1 MPIALF
7 ALAIGAFGIG
17 LTEFVIAGILPQI
30 AAEFNVSIPSAG
42 SMATSYALGVFI
54 GAPLMTVLGSRIPRK
69 AMLIALAV
77 IFTVGNV
84 LTALAPNL
92 AVAVTGR
99 IITSFNHGA
108 FFGIGSI
115 IAASL
120 VAPGRQASAIAFMF
134 SGLTLANL
142 VGVPVGTWLA
152 QAFSWRIVFWGIAGI
167 GLATIASVALLVP
180 HIEKGNAIALR
191 TELRAFVDPQVLLVM
206 GITVFGPAAFFTSI
220 TYIAPM
226 MIEVSGFSASGVA
239 WLMVLFGLGLAVG
252 NWMGGRFAD
261 RSLFGTLF
269 VTLAAQA
276 VVLLVFW
283 LGVDNQ
289 LVAVACVFLMAAFGF
304 ATVSPI
310 QKLVMDRASH
320 AGAPTMAASVNI
332 GMFNLGNA
340 LGAWA
345 GGATIAAGFGLASPN
360 WAGALLSLIALGLAV
375 LAWQSAR
382 REDTGADASG
392 RDRCVAAARE

>member
-1 MPIALF
+1 MPVALF

-30 AAEFNVSIPSAG
+30 AAEFAVSIPAAG
-42 SMATSYALGVFI
+42 QMATSYALGVFI
-54 GAPLMTVLGSRIPRK
+54 GAPLLTIVGSRVPRK
-69 AMLIALAV
+69 TMLMGLAL
-77 IFTVGNV
+77 IFTLGNII
-84 LTALAPNL
+84 TALAPTL
-92 AVAVTGR
+92 SLAVTGR

-152 QAFSWRIVFWGIAGI
+152 QTFSWRLVFWVIAGI
-167 GLATIASVALLVP
+167 GLVTIASIALLVP
-180 HIEKGNAIALR
+180 RIEKGKPIALK

-226 MIEVSGFSASGVA
+226 MVEEAGFSAGGVA

-252 NWMGGRFAD
+252 NWIGGRFAD

-269 VTLAAQA
+269 VTLAAQGI
-276 VVLLVFW
+276 VLMVFW
-283 LGVDNQ
+283 AGVDNPI
-289 LVAVACVFLMAAFGF
+289 VAAGSVFLMAAFGF

-345 GGATIAAGFGLASPN
+345 GGAAIAAGFGLASPN
-360 WAGALLSLIALGLAV
+360 WAGAILSVIALGLA
-375 LAWQSAR
+375 LIAWQSAR
-382 REDTGADASG
+382 KEYALQ
-392 RDRCVAAARE
+392 VE

>member
-1 MPIALF
+1 MPVALF
-7 ALAIGAFGIG
+7 ALAVGAFGIG

-30 AAEFNVSIPSAG
+30 AEEFGVSIPKAG
-42 SMATSYALGVFI
+42 MMATSYALGVFI
-54 GAPLMTVLGSRIPRK
+54 GAPLLTILGARVPRK
-69 AMLIALAV
+69 AMLIALAG
-77 IFTVGNV
+77 IFTVGNII
-84 LTALAPNL
+84 TAMAPTMNI
-92 AVAVTGR
+92 AIAGR
-99 IITSFNHGA
+99 ILTSFNHGA

-142 VGVPVGTWLA
+142 VGVPAGAGLA
-152 QAFSWRIVFWGIAGI
+152 QTFSWRLVFWTIAGI
-167 GLATIASVALLVP
+167 GLLTIVSVAWLVP
-180 HIEKGNAIALR
+180 HIEKGKAIALR
-191 TELRAFVDPQVLLVM
+191 NELRAFVDPQVLLVM

-226 MIEVSGFSASGVA
+226 MVQEAGFSAGGVA
-239 WLMVLFGLGLAVG
+239 GLMVLFGLGLAVG
-252 NWMGGRFAD
+252 NWIGGRFAD

-269 VTLAAQA
+269 ITLAAQGG
-276 VVLLVFW
+276 VLLVFW
-283 LGVDNQ
+283 AGAESQ
-289 LVAVACVFLMAAFGF
+289 WVAGISVFLMAAFGF

-345 GGATIAAGFGLASPN
+345 GGVTIAAGFGLASPN
-360 WAGALLSLIALGLAV
+360 WAGAILSFIALGLAI
-375 LAWQSAR
+375 LAWQSSR
-382 REDTGADASG
+382 KGDTLP
-392 RDRCVAAARE
+392 VPE

>member
-1 MPIALF
+1 MPIALL
-7 ALAIGAFGIG
+7 ALAVGAFGIG

-30 AAEFNVSIPSAG
+30 AAEFSVSIPQAG
-42 SMATSYALGVFI
+42 MMATSYALGVFV
-54 GAPLMTVLGSRIPRK
+54 GAPLLTVLGSRVPRK
-69 AMLIALAV
+69 AMLIVLAV
-77 IFTVGNV
+77 IFTIGNII
-84 LTALAPNL
+84 TATAPTMQIGI
-92 AVAVTGR
+92 AGR
-99 IITSFNHGA
+99 IVTSFNHGG

-152 QAFSWRIVFWGIAGI
+152 QTFSWRLVFWVIAGI
-167 GLATIASVALLVP
+167 GLLTIASIALLIP
-180 HIEKGNAIALR
+180 PIEKGKAIALR
-191 TELRAFVDPQVLLVM
+191 NELRAFVDPQVLLVM

-226 MIEVSGFSASGVA
+226 MVHEAGFPAGGVA
-239 WLMVLFGLGLAVG
+239 WLMVLFGLGLALG
-252 NWMGGRFAD
+252 NWVGGRFAD

-269 VTLAAQA
+269 VTLGAQG

-283 LGVDNQ
+283 AGVENQ
-289 LVAVACVFLMAAFGF
+289 WVAGASVFLMAAFGF

-310 QKLVMDRASH
+310 QKLVMERASD

-340 LGAWA
+340 LGVGI
-345 GGATIAAGFGLASPN
+345 GGVVISSGLGLASPN
-360 WAGALLSLIALGLAV
+360 WAGAILSFIALGLTLLVWQNARKGYV
-375 LAWQSAR
+375 LPVH
-382 REDTGADASG
+382 E
-392 RDRCVAAARE
+392 

>member
-1 MPIALF
+1 MPVALF
-7 ALAIGAFGIG
+7 ALAVGAFGIG

-30 AAEFNVSIPSAG
+30 AEEFGVSIPKAG
-42 SMATSYALGVFI
+42 MMATSYALGVFI
-54 GAPLMTVLGSRIPRK
+54 GAPLLTVLGARVPRK
-69 AMLIALAV
+69 AMLIALAG
-77 IFTVGNV
+77 IFTVGNII
-84 LTALAPNL
+84 T
-92 AVAVTGR
+92 AVAPTMNIAIAGR
-99 IITSFNHGA
+99 ILTSFNHGA

-142 VGVPVGTWLA
+142 VGVPAGTWLA
-152 QAFSWRIVFWGIAGI
+152 QTFSWRLVFWTIAGI
-167 GLATIASVALLVP
+167 GLLTIASVAWLVP
-180 HIEKGNAIALR
+180 HIEKGKAIALR
-191 TELRAFVDPQVLLVM
+191 NELRAFVDPQVLLVM

-226 MIEVSGFSASGVA
+226 MVQEAGFSAGGVA
-239 WLMVLFGLGLAVG
+239 GLMVLFGLGLAVG
-252 NWMGGRFAD
+252 NWTGGRFAD

-269 VTLAAQA
+269 ITLAAQGG
-276 VVLLVFW
+276 VLLVFW
-283 LGVDNQ
+283 AGAESQ
-289 LVAVACVFLMAAFGF
+289 WIAGISVFLMAAFGF

-345 GGATIAAGFGLASPN
+345 GGVTIAAGFGLASPN
-360 WAGALLSLIALGLAV
+360 WAGAILSFIALGLAI
-375 LAWQSAR
+375 LAWQSSR
-382 REDTGADASG
+382 KGDTLP
-392 RDRCVAAARE
+392 VPE

>member
-30 AAEFNVSIPSAG
+30 ATEFDISIPSAG
-42 SMATSYALGVFI
+42 LMATSYALGVFI
-54 GAPLMTVLGSRIPRK
+54 GAPLMTVLGSRMPRK
-69 AMLIALAV
+69 AMLITLAI
-77 IFTVGNV
+77 IFTLGNV
-84 LTALAPNL
+84 VTAVAPTL

-99 IITSFNHGA
+99 VITSFNHGA

-152 QAFSWRIVFWGIAGI
+152 QTFSWRVVFWGIAGI
-167 GLATIASVALLVP
+167 GLITITSIALLVP
-180 HIEKGNAIALR
+180 HLAKGKVIALR
-191 TELRAFVDPQVLLVM
+191 TELRAFFDPQVVLVM

-226 MIEVSGFSASGVA
+226 MIEEAGFSASGVA

-252 NWMGGRFAD
+252 NWVGGRFAD

-269 VTLAAQA
+269 VTLAAQGI
-276 VVLLVFW
+276 VLLIFW
-283 LGVDNQ
+283 AGIENPVI
-289 LVAVACVFLMAAFGF
+289 AGASVFLMAAFGF

-310 QKLVMDRASH
+310 QKLVMDRASN

-345 GGATIAAGFGLASPN
+345 GGATIAAGFGLVSPN
-360 WAGALLSLIALGLAV
+360 WAGAILSFIALGLAFI
-375 LAWQSAR
+375 AWQLSQKVYSAN
-382 REDTGADASG
+382 ADS
-392 RDRCVAAARE
+392 C

>member
-1 MPIALF
+1 MPAALF

-17 LTEFVIAGILPQI
+17 LTEFVVAGILPQI
-30 AAEFNVSIPSAG
+30 ARDFGVDIPTAG
-42 SMATSYALGVFI
+42 LMATTYALGVFV
-54 GAPLMTVLGSRIPRK
+54 GAPILTVLGAKVPRK
-69 AMLIALAV
+69 TMLIGLAL
-77 IFTVGNV
+77 IFTLGNV
-84 LTALAPNL
+84 LTALAPTFPIAL
-92 AVAVTGR
+92 AGR
-99 IITSFNHGA
+99 ILTAFNHGT

-120 VAPGRQASAIAFMF
+120 VAKDRQASAIAFMF

-142 VGVPVGTWLA
+142 LGVPAGTWLA
-152 QAFSWRIVFWGIAGI
+152 QVYDWRLVFWLIAGI
-167 GLATIASVALLVP
+167 GLVTVLSITLLVP
-180 HIEKGNAIALR
+180 RIEAGKAVALKA
-191 TELRAFVDPQVLLVM
+191 ELRAFVDPQVLLAM
-206 GITVFGPAAFFTSI
+206 GITIFGPAAFFTSV

-226 MIEVSGFSASGVA
+226 MVEEAGFSDAGVA

-252 NWMGGRFAD
+252 NWIGGRFAD

-276 VVLLVFW
+276 AVLLVFW
-283 LGVDNQ
+283 LGVGSG
-289 LVAVACVFLMAAFGF
+289 AVASVCVFLMAAFGF

-310 QKLVMDRASH
+310 QKLVMDRAGR

-340 LGAWA
+340 IGAWV

-360 WAGALLSLIALGLAV
+360 WAGAIISLVALGLALV
-375 LAWQSAR
+375 AWASAGQR
-382 REDTGADASG
+382 YSAVPAE
-392 RDRCVAAARE
+392 

>member
-1 MPIALF
+1 MPVALF

-30 AAEFNVSIPSAG
+30 ARDFGVEIPTAG
-42 SMATSYALGVFI
+42 LMATTYALGVFV
-54 GAPLMTVLGSRIPRK
+54 GAPILTVLGAKVPRK
-69 AMLIALAV
+69 TMLVALAL
-77 IFTVGNV
+77 IFTLGNV
-84 LTALAPNL
+84 ITALAPNL
-92 AVAVTGR
+92 PIAIAGR
-99 IITSFNHGA
+99 ILTAFNHGT

-120 VAPGRQASAIAFMF
+120 VTRDRQASAIAFMF
-134 SGLTLANL
+134 SGLTMANL
-142 VGVPVGTWLA
+142 FGVPVGTWLA
-152 QAFSWRIVFWGIAGI
+152 QIYDWRLVFWLISGI
-167 GLATIASVALLVP
+167 GLVTVLSIALLVP
-180 HIEKGNAIALR
+180 RIEAGKAIALKA
-191 TELRAFVDPQVLLVM
+191 ELRAFVDPQVLLAM

-226 MIEVSGFSASGVA
+226 LVGEAGFSDAGIA
-239 WLMVLFGLGLAVG
+239 RLMMLFGFGLVVG
-252 NWMGGRFAD
+252 NWVGGRFAD

-276 VVLLVFW
+276 LVLGVFW
-283 LGVDNQ
+283 FGVSNGV
-289 LVAVACVFLMAAFGF
+289 VAAASVFFMAAFGF

-340 LGAWA
+340 IGAWV

-360 WAGALLSLIALGLAV
+360 WAGAILSLIALGLAMI
-375 LAWQSAR
+375 AWASTGRECSA
-382 REDTGADASG
+382 
-392 RDRCVAAARE
+392 VPAR

>member
-1 MPIALF
+1 MPIALL
-7 ALAIGAFGIG
+7 ALAVGAFGIG

-30 AAEFNVSIPSAG
+30 AADFGVSIPSAG
-42 SMATSYALGVFI
+42 TMATSYALGVFV
-54 GAPLMTVLGSRIPRK
+54 GAPLMTVLGARIPRK

-77 IFTVGNV
+77 IFTLGNV
-84 LTALAPNL
+84 ITALAPTL
-92 AVAVTGR
+92 PMAIMGR
-99 IITSFNHGA
+99 VITSFNHGA

-134 SGLTLANL
+134 SGLTVANL
-142 VGVPVGTWLA
+142 VGVPLGTWLA
-152 QAFSWRIVFWGIAGI
+152 QAFDWRLVFWVIAGI
-167 GLATIASVALLVP
+167 GLLTVSALATLVP
-180 HIEKGNAIALR
+180 HIEKGKPIALR
-191 TELRAFVDPQVLLVM
+191 SELRAFVDPQVLLVM

-226 MIEVSGFSASGVA
+226 MTEVAGFSASGVA

-252 NWMGGRFAD
+252 NWVGGRFAD

-269 VTLAAQA
+269 VTLAAQGI
-276 VVLLVFW
+276 VLLIFW
-283 LGVDNQ
+283 SGVENQ
-289 LVAVACVFLMAAFGF
+289 FVASASVFLMAAFGF

-345 GGATIAAGFGLASPN
+345 GGATIAAGFGLVSPN
-360 WAGALLSLIALGLAV
+360 WAGAILSFIALGLAF
-375 LAWQSAR
+375 LAWLSAR
-382 REDTGADASG
+382 RGI
-392 RDRCVAAARE
+392 VLRESSC

>member
-1 MPIALF
+1 MPVALF
-7 ALAIGAFGIG
+7 ALAVGAFGIG

-30 AAEFNVSIPSAG
+30 AADFGVNIPAAG
-42 SMATSYALGVFI
+42 LMATSYALGVFI
-54 GAPLMTVLGSRIPRK
+54 GAPLLTVLGARVPRK
-69 AMLIALAV
+69 TMLIALAL
-77 IFTVGNV
+77 IFTLGNIITAIAPTLSLAIVGRV
-84 LTALAPNL
+84 
-92 AVAVTGR
+92 
-99 IITSFNHGA
+99 ITSFNHGA

-142 VGVPVGTWLA
+142 VGVPAGTWLA
-152 QAFSWRIVFWGIAGI
+152 QAFGWRLVFWVIAGI
-167 GLATIASVALLVP
+167 GLITIASVALLVP
-180 HIEKGNAIALR
+180 RIEKGKAVALR
-191 TELRAFVDPQVLLVM
+191 AELRAFIDPQVLLVM
-206 GITVFGPAAFFTSI
+206 GITIFGPAAFFTSI

-226 MIEVSGFSASGVA
+226 MIEKAGFSAGGVA

-252 NWMGGRFAD
+252 NGIGGRFAD

-269 VTLAAQA
+269 VTLAAQGL
-276 VVLLVFW
+276 VLLIFW
-283 LGVDNQ
+283 IGVENHII
-289 LVAVACVFLMAAFGF
+289 ASASVFLMAAFGF

-345 GGATIAAGFGLASPN
+345 GGATIAAGFGMASPN
-360 WAGALLSLIALGLAV
+360 WAGAIFSFIALGLAL

-382 REDTGADASG
+382 RDGVLQVCAE
-392 RDRCVAAARE
+392 

>member
-1 MPIALF
+1 MPIALL
-7 ALAIGAFGIG
+7 ALAVGAFGIG

-30 AAEFNVSIPSAG
+30 AAEFSVSIPKAG
-42 SMATSYALGVFI
+42 MMATSYALGVFI
-54 GAPLMTVLGSRIPRK
+54 GAPLLTVLGARVPRK
-69 AMLIALAV
+69 AMLIVLAG
-77 IFTVGNV
+77 IFTVGNII
-84 LTALAPNL
+84 TAIAPTMTIGI
-92 AVAVTGR
+92 VGR
-99 IITSFNHGA
+99 IVTSFNHGA

-142 VGVPVGTWLA
+142 VGVPAGTWLA
-152 QAFSWRIVFWGIAGI
+152 QTFSWRLVFWVIAGI
-167 GLATIASVALLVP
+167 GLLTMASIALLIP
-180 HIEKGNAIALR
+180 PIKKGKAIALR
-191 TELRAFVDPQVLLVM
+191 NELRAFVDPQVLLVM

-226 MIEVSGFSASGVA
+226 VVHEAGFSAGGVA

-252 NWMGGRFAD
+252 NWVGGRFAD

-269 VTLAAQA
+269 VTLAAQG
-276 VVLLVFW
+276 VVLLVLW
-283 LGVDNQ
+283 AGVESQ
-289 LVAVACVFLMAAFGF
+289 WVTSVSVFLMAAFGF

-310 QKLVMDRASH
+310 QTLVMDRASH

-340 LGAWA
+340 LGVWI
-345 GGATIAAGFGLASPN
+345 GGITISAGFGLASPN
-360 WAGALLSLIALGLAV
+360 WAGAILSFIALGLAFLV
-375 LAWQSAR
+375 WQSAR
-382 REDTGADASG
+382 KDYALPIHE
-392 RDRCVAAARE
+392 

>member
-1 MPIALF
+1 MPIALL
-7 ALAIGAFGIG
+7 ALAVGAFGIG
-17 LTEFVIAGILPQI
+17 LTEFVIAGILPQL
-30 AAEFNVSIPSAG
+30 ADDFAVSIPSAG
-42 SMATSYALGVFI
+42 TMATSYALGVFV
-54 GAPLMTVLGSRIPRK
+54 GAPLMTVLGERIPRK
-69 AMLIALAV
+69 TMLITLAI
-77 IFTVGNV
+77 IFTLGN
-84 LTALAPNL
+84 LITATAPSL

-142 VGVPVGTWLA
+142 VGVPAGTWLA
-152 QAFSWRIVFWGIAGI
+152 QAFNWRLVFWVIAGI
-167 GLATIASVALLVP
+167 GLLTIAAIALLVP
-180 HIEKGNAIALR
+180 PIEKGKSIALR

-226 MIEVSGFSASGVA
+226 MTRLAGFSDAGIA

-252 NWMGGRFAD
+252 NWIGGRFAD

-269 VTLAAQA
+269 VTLAAQGI
-276 VVLLVFW
+276 VLLVFW
-283 LGVDNQ
+283 TGVENPFI
-289 LVAVACVFLMAAFGF
+289 AGASVFLMAAFGF

-310 QKLVMDRASH
+310 QKLVMDRASQ

-345 GGATIAAGFGLASPN
+345 GGATIAAGFGLVSPN
-360 WAGALLSLIALGLAV
+360 WAGAILSFIALGLAF
-375 LAWQSAR
+375 LAWLSAR
-382 REDTGADASG
+382 KGFALRASS
-392 RDRCVAAARE
+392 C

>member
-7 ALAIGAFGIG
+7 ALAVGAFGIG

-30 AAEFNVSIPSAG
+30 ARGFDVSIPSAG
-42 SMATSYALGVFI
+42 IMATSYALGVFI
-54 GAPLMTVLGSRIPRK
+54 GAPLMTVVGSRVPRK
-69 AMLIALAV
+69 TMLIALAV
-77 IFTVGNV
+77 IFTLGNII
-84 LTALAPNL
+84 TAMAPTL
-92 AVAVTGR
+92 SVAVVGR
-99 IITSFNHGA
+99 VITSFNHGA

-120 VAPGRQASAIAFMF
+120 VAPGRQASAIALMF

-142 VGVPVGTWLA
+142 LGVPAGTWLA
-152 QAFSWRIVFWGIAGI
+152 QAFSWRMVFWGIAGI
-167 GLATIASVALLVP
+167 GLLTIAS
-180 HIEKGNAIALR
+180 IALFVPDIKKGPGIALKA
-191 TELRAFVDPQVLLVM
+191 ELRAFVDPQVLLVM

-226 MIEVSGFSASGVA
+226 MIEVAGLSPAGVA
-239 WLMVLFGLGLAVG
+239 GLMVLFGLGLAVG
-252 NWMGGRFAD
+252 NWLGGRFAD

-269 VTLAAQA
+269 ITLAAQGG
-276 VVLLVFW
+276 VLLVFW
-283 LGVDNQ
+283 AGVENP
-289 LVAVACVFLMAAFGF
+289 LVAGVCVFLMAAFGF

-345 GGATIAAGFGLASPN
+345 GGATIAAGFGLVSPN
-360 WAGALLSLIALGLAV
+360 WAGAILSFIALGLAL
-375 LAWQSAR
+375 LAWQCAR
-382 REDTGADASG
+382 KPYSLKAES
-392 RDRCVAAARE
+392 C

>member
-1 MPIALF
+1 MPAALF

-30 AAEFNVSIPSAG
+30 ASDFGVDIPTAG
-42 SMATSYALGVFI
+42 LLATTYALGVFV
-54 GAPLMTVLGSRIPRK
+54 GAPILTVLGARVPRNT
-69 AMLIALAV
+69 MLIGLALV
-77 IFTVGNV
+77 FTLGNV
-84 LTALAPNL
+84 LTALAPTFPIAL
-92 AVAVTGR
+92 AGR
-99 IITSFNHGA
+99 ILTSFNHGT

-120 VAPGRQASAIAFMF
+120 VAKDRQASAIAFMF

-142 VGVPVGTWLA
+142 FGVPAGTWLA
-152 QAFSWRIVFWGIAGI
+152 QVYDWRLVFWLIAGI
-167 GLATIASVALLVP
+167 GLVTVFSVALLVP
-180 HIEKGNAIALR
+180 RIEAGKAIALKA
-191 TELRAFVDPQVLLVM
+191 ELRAFVDPQVLLAM
-206 GITVFGPAAFFTSI
+206 GITIFGPAAFFTSI

-226 MIEVSGFSASGVA
+226 MVEEAGFADAAIAG
-239 WLMVLFGLGLAVG
+239 LMVLFGLGLAVG

-276 VVLLVFW
+276 IVLFVFW
-283 LGVDNQ
+283 LGVTSAI
-289 LVAVACVFLMAAFGF
+289 VAYASVFLMAAFGF

-310 QKLVMDRASH
+310 QKLVMDRASR

-340 LGAWA
+340 IGAWV

-360 WAGALLSLIALGLAV
+360 WAGGILSLVALGLAGV
-375 LAWQSAR
+375 AWASSR
-382 REDTGADASG
+382 REYSAVPA
-392 RDRCVAAARE
+392 E

>member
-7 ALAIGAFGIG
+7 ALAVGAFGIG

-30 AAEFNVSIPSAG
+30 AAEFSVSIPKAG
-42 SMATSYALGVFI
+42 MMATSYALGVFV
-54 GAPLMTVLGSRIPRK
+54 GAPVLTVLGSRVPRK
-69 AMLIALAV
+69 AMLIALAG
-77 IFTVGNV
+77 IFTLGNV
-84 LTALAPNL
+84 ITALAPTM
-92 AVAVTGR
+92 AVAIVGR

-142 VGVPVGTWLA
+142 LGVPAGTWLA
-152 QAFSWRIVFWGIAGI
+152 QTFSWRVVFLVIAGV
-167 GLATIASVALLVP
+167 GLLTMASVAILVP
-180 HIEKGNAIALR
+180 RIAKGKTIALR
-191 TELRAFVDPQVLLVM
+191 NELRAFVDPQVLLVM
-206 GITVFGPAAFFTSI
+206 GITIFGPAAFFTSI

-226 MIEVSGFSASGVA
+226 MVQEAGFSEGGVA
-239 WLMVLFGLGLAVG
+239 GLMVLFGLGLAVG
-252 NWMGGRFAD
+252 NWVGGRFAD

-269 VTLAAQA
+269 VTLAAQGL
-276 VVLLVFW
+276 VLMVFW
-283 LGVDNQ
+283 MEVENQ
-289 LVAVACVFLMAAFGF
+289 WIAGMSVFLMAAFGF

-310 QKLVMDRASH
+310 QKLVMERASQ

-345 GGATIAAGFGLASPN
+345 GGVTIAAGFGLASPN
-360 WAGALLSLIALGLAV
+360 WAGAILSFIALGLAY
-375 LAWQSAR
+375 LAWLTAR
-382 REDTGADASG
+382 KGYVLNAGSY
-392 RDRCVAAARE
+392 

>member
-1 MPIALF
+1 MPIALL
-7 ALAIGAFGIG
+7 ALAVGAFGIG
-17 LTEFVIAGILPQI
+17 LTEFVIAGILPQL
-30 AAEFNVSIPSAG
+30 ADDFAVSIPSAG
-42 SMATSYALGVFI
+42 TMATSYALGVFV
-54 GAPLMTVLGSRIPRK
+54 GAPLMTVLGARIPRK
-69 AMLIALAV
+69 TMLIMLAI
-77 IFTVGNV
+77 IFTLGNLV
-84 LTALAPNL
+84 TATAPSL

-142 VGVPVGTWLA
+142 VGVPAGTWLA
-152 QAFSWRIVFWGIAGI
+152 QAFNWRLVFWVIAGI
-167 GLATIASVALLVP
+167 GLLTIAAIALLVP
-180 HIEKGNAIALR
+180 PIEKGKSIALR

-226 MIEVSGFSASGVA
+226 MTRLAGFSDAGIA

-252 NWMGGRFAD
+252 NWIGGRFAD

-269 VTLAAQA
+269 VTLAAQGI
-276 VVLLVFW
+276 VLLVFW
-283 LGVDNQ
+283 TGVENPFI
-289 LVAVACVFLMAAFGF
+289 AGASVFLMAAFGF

-310 QKLVMDRASH
+310 QKLVMDRASQ

-340 LGAWA
+340 LGAWT
-345 GGATIAAGFGLASPN
+345 GGATIAAGFGLVSPN
-360 WAGALLSLIALGLAV
+360 WAGAILSFIALGLAF
-375 LAWQSAR
+375 LAWLSAR
-382 REDTGADASG
+382 KGFALRASS
-392 RDRCVAAARE
+392 C

>member
-7 ALAIGAFGIG
+7 ALAVGAFGIG

-30 AAEFNVSIPSAG
+30 ATEFDIGIPSAG
-42 SMATSYALGVFI
+42 LMATSYALGVFI
-54 GAPLMTVLGSRIPRK
+54 GAPLMTILGSRMPRK
-69 AMLIALAV
+69 AMLILLAI
-77 IFTVGNV
+77 IFTLGN
-84 LTALAPNL
+84 LITAIAPTL

-99 IITSFNHGA
+99 VITAFNHGA

-142 VGVPVGTWLA
+142 AGVPVGTWLA
-152 QAFSWRIVFWGIAGI
+152 QTFSWRVVFWGIAGI
-167 GLATIASVALLVP
+167 GLLTIASIALLVP
-180 HIEKGNAIALR
+180 HMEKGKAIALR
-191 TELRAFVDPQVLLVM
+191 AELRAFLDPQVVLVM

-226 MIEVSGFSASGVA
+226 MIEEANFSASGVA

-252 NWMGGRFAD
+252 NWVGGRFAD
-261 RSLFGTLF
+261 RSLFGTLL
-269 VTLAAQA
+269 VTLAAQGI
-276 VVLLVFW
+276 VLLIFW
-283 LGVDNQ
+283 VGVENP
-289 LVAVACVFLMAAFGF
+289 LIAGASVFLMAAFGF

-310 QKLVMDRASH
+310 QKLVMDRASN

-345 GGATIAAGFGLASPN
+345 GGATIAAGFGLVSPN
-360 WAGALLSLIALGLAV
+360 WAGAILSFIALGLAF
-375 LAWQSAR
+375 LAWQLSQKVYSANA
-382 REDTGADASG
+382 GS
-392 RDRCVAAARE
+392 C

>member
-1 MPIALF
+1 MPIALL
-7 ALAIGAFGIG
+7 ALAVGAFGIG

-30 AAEFNVSIPSAG
+30 AADFGISIPTAG
-42 SMATSYALGVFI
+42 FMATSYALGVFV
-54 GAPLMTVLGSRIPRK
+54 GAPLLTVLGANVPRK
-69 AMLIALAV
+69 TMLIALAF
-77 IFTVGNV
+77 IFTLGNIITATAPT
-84 LTALAPNL
+84 LALAI
-92 AVAVTGR
+92 AGR
-99 IITSFNHGA
+99 VITSFNHGA

-142 VGVPVGTWLA
+142 IGVPAGTWLA
-152 QAFSWRIVFWGIAGI
+152 QAVSWRLVFWVIAGI
-167 GLATIASVALLVP
+167 GLLTIACVALLVP
-180 HIEKGNAIALR
+180 HIEKGKAIALR
-191 TELRAFVDPQVLLVM
+191 AELRAFVDPQVLLVM
-206 GITVFGPAAFFTSI
+206 GITIFGPAAFFTSI

-226 MIEVSGFSASGVA
+226 MIEEAGFSASNVA

-252 NWMGGRFAD
+252 NWIGGRFAD

-269 VTLAAQA
+269 VTLAAQGI
-276 VVLLVFW
+276 VLLVFW
-283 LGVDNQ
+283 AGVENP
-289 LVAVACVFLMAAFGF
+289 VIASASVFLMAAFGF

-310 QKLVMDRASH
+310 QKLVMDRASD

-345 GGATIAAGFGLASPN
+345 GGATIAAGFGLVSPN
-360 WAGALLSLIALGLAV
+360 WAGAILSFIALGLAF

-382 REDTGADASG
+382 KEYELQEQT
-392 RDRCVAAARE
+392 E

>member
-7 ALAIGAFGIG
+7 ALAVGAFGIG

-30 AAEFNVSIPSAG
+30 AAEFDVSIPSAG
-42 SMATSYALGVFI
+42 SMATSYALGVFV
-54 GAPLMTVLGSRIPRK
+54 GAPLMTVLGARIPRK

-77 IFTVGNV
+77 IFTLGNV
-84 LTALAPNL
+84 ITAMAPTL
-92 AVAVTGR
+92 AVAITGR

-152 QAFSWRIVFWGIAGI
+152 QAFSWRVVFWGIAGI
-167 GLATIASVALLVP
+167 GVLTIASVALLVP
-180 HIEKGNAIALR
+180 SIAQGKPIALR

-226 MIEVSGFSASGVA
+226 MIEEAGFSASGVA

-252 NWMGGRFAD
+252 NWIGGRFAD

-269 VTLAAQA
+269 VTLAAQGI
-276 VVLLVFW
+276 VLLIFW
-283 LGVDNQ
+283 AGVENP
-289 LVAVACVFLMAAFGF
+289 VIAGASVFLMAAFGF

-310 QKLVMDRASH
+310 QKLVMDRAHH

-340 LGAWA
+340 LGAWV
-345 GGATIAAGFGLASPN
+345 GGAAIAAGFGLVSPN
-360 WAGALLSLIALGLAV
+360 WAGAILSFIALGLAL

-382 REDTGADASG
+382 KGYAQPGYAD
-392 RDRCVAAARE
+392 

>member
-1 MPIALF
+1 MPVALF

-30 AAEFNVSIPSAG
+30 AAEFAVSIPAAG
-42 SMATSYALGVFI
+42 QMATSYALGVFI
-54 GAPLMTVLGSRIPRK
+54 GAPLLTIVGSRVPRK
-69 AMLIALAV
+69 TMLMGLAL
-77 IFTVGNV
+77 IFTLGNII
-84 LTALAPNL
+84 TALAPTL
-92 AVAVTGR
+92 SLAVTGR

-152 QAFSWRIVFWGIAGI
+152 QTFSWRLVFWVIAGI
-167 GLATIASVALLVP
+167 GLVTIASIALLVP
-180 HIEKGNAIALR
+180 RIEKGKPIALK

-226 MIEVSGFSASGVA
+226 MVEEAGFSAGGVA

-252 NWMGGRFAD
+252 NWIGGRFAD

-269 VTLAAQA
+269 VTLAAQGI
-276 VVLLVFW
+276 VLMVFW
-283 LGVDNQ
+283 AGVDNQ
-289 LVAVACVFLMAAFGF
+289 IVAAGSVFLMAAFGF

-340 LGAWA
+340 MGAWA
-345 GGATIAAGFGLASPN
+345 GGAAISAGFSLASPN
-360 WAGALLSLIALGLAV
+360 WAGAILSVIALGLA
-375 LAWQSAR
+375 LIAWQSAR
-382 REDTGADASG
+382 KEYALQ
-392 RDRCVAAARE
+392 VE

>member
-7 ALAIGAFGIG
+7 ALAVGAFGIG
-17 LTEFVIAGILPQI
+17 LTEFVIAGILPEI
-30 AAEFNVSIPSAG
+30 ATAFGVSIPKAG
-42 SMATSYALGVFI
+42 MVATYYALGVFV
-54 GAPLMTVLGSRIPRK
+54 GAPLLTVLGARVPRK
-69 AMLIALAV
+69 VMLIVLAC
-77 IFTVGNV
+77 IFTLGNIV
-84 LTALAPNL
+84 TAMAPTL
-92 AVAVTGR
+92 DIAIVGR

-142 VGVPVGTWLA
+142 VGVPAGTWLA
-152 QAFSWRIVFWGIAGI
+152 QTYSWRLVFWAIAGI
-167 GLATIASVALLVP
+167 GLLTISCVVLLVP
-180 HIEKGNAIALR
+180 HIEKGKAIALR
-191 TELRAFVDPQVLLVM
+191 AELRAFVDPQVLLVM

-226 MIEVSGFSASGVA
+226 MIDKAGFSAAGVA

-252 NWMGGRFAD
+252 NWIGGRFAD

-269 VTLAAQA
+269 VTLAAQGL
-276 VVLLVFW
+276 VLMIFW
-283 LGVDNQ
+283 MGVENPI
-289 LVAVACVFLMAAFGF
+289 VASISVFLMAAFGF

-310 QKLVMDRASH
+310 QKLVMERASH

-360 WAGALLSLIALGLAV
+360 WAGAIFSFIALGLAFF
-375 LAWQSAR
+375 AWQNAR
-382 REDTGADASG
+382 INEYAW
-392 RDRCVAAARE
+392 

>member
-7 ALAIGAFGIG
+7 ALAVGAFGIG
-17 LTEFVIAGILPQI
+17 LTEFVIAGILPEI
-30 AAEFNVSIPSAG
+30 ATAFEVSIPKAG
-42 SMATSYALGVFI
+42 MVATSYALGVFV
-54 GAPLMTVLGSRIPRK
+54 GAPLLTVLGARAPRK
-69 AMLIALAV
+69 AMLIVLAG
-77 IFTVGNV
+77 IFTVGNIV
-84 LTALAPNL
+84 TAMAPTL
-92 AVAVTGR
+92 EIAIVGR

-152 QAFSWRIVFWGIAGI
+152 QTYSWRLVFWVIAGI
-167 GLATIASVALLVP
+167 GLLMIASIALLVP
-180 HIEKGNAIALR
+180 HIKKGKAIALR
-191 TELRAFVDPQVLLVM
+191 AELRAFVDPQVLLVM

-226 MIEVSGFSASGVA
+226 MIEKAGFSAAGVA

-252 NWMGGRFAD
+252 NWIGGRFAD

-269 VTLAAQA
+269 VTLAAQG

-283 LGVDNQ
+283 VGVENPI
-289 LVAVACVFLMAAFGF
+289 VASISVFLMAAFGF

-310 QKLVMDRASH
+310 QKLVMERASH

-360 WAGALLSLIALGLAV
+360 WAGAILSFIALGLAFF
-375 LAWQSAR
+375 AWQSAR
-382 REDTGADASG
+382 INEYAW
-392 RDRCVAAARE
+392 

>member
-1 MPIALF
+1 MPAALF

-30 AAEFNVSIPSAG
+30 ATHFSVDIPTAG
-42 SMATSYALGVFI
+42 LMATTYALGVFV
-54 GAPLMTVLGSRIPRK
+54 GAPILTVLGARIPRK
-69 AMLIALAV
+69 TMLIGLALV
-77 IFTVGNV
+77 FTLGNI
-84 LTALAPNL
+84 LTALAPTFPL
-92 AVAVTGR
+92 ALAGR
-99 IITSFNHGA
+99 ILTSFNHGT

-120 VAPGRQASAIAFMF
+120 VAKDRQASAIAFMF

-142 VGVPVGTWLA
+142 FGVPAGTWLA
-152 QAFSWRIVFWGIAGI
+152 QVYDWRLVFWLIAGI
-167 GLATIASVALLVP
+167 GLVTVLSVALLVP
-180 HIEKGNAIALR
+180 RIEAGKAIALKA
-191 TELRAFVDPQVLLVM
+191 ELRAFVDPQVLLAM
-206 GITVFGPAAFFTSI
+206 GITIFGPAAFFTSI

-226 MIEVSGFSASGVA
+226 MAEEAGLADAAIA

-276 VVLLVFW
+276 IVLFVFW
-283 LGVDNQ
+283 LGVTSAI
-289 LVAVACVFLMAAFGF
+289 VAYASVFLMAAFGF

-310 QKLVMDRASH
+310 QKLVMDRASR

-340 LGAWA
+340 IGAWV

-360 WAGALLSLIALGLAV
+360 WAGAILSLVALGLAV
-375 LAWQSAR
+375 VAWASPR
-382 REDTGADASG
+382 REYSAVPG
-392 RDRCVAAARE
+392 E

>member
-1 MPIALF
+1 LPLALL

-30 AAEFNVSIPSAG
+30 ATDFGVEIPTAG
-42 SMATSYALGVFI
+42 LMATTYALGVFV
-54 GAPLMTVLGSRIPRK
+54 GAPILTALGARVPRK
-69 AMLIALAV
+69 TMLIGLAV
-77 IFTVGNV
+77 IFTAGNI

-92 AVAVTGR
+92 PLALAGR
-99 IITSFNHGA
+99 VLTAFNHGS

-120 VAPGRQASAIAFMF
+120 VARDRQARAIAFMF
-134 SGLTLANL
+134 SGLTMANL
-142 VGVPVGTWLA
+142 VGVPAGTWLA
-152 QAFSWRIVFWGIAGI
+152 QAFDWRLVFWIIAGI
-167 GLATIASVALLVP
+167 GLATVLSVALLVP
-180 HIEKGNAIALR
+180 RIEAARPPALS
-191 TELRAFVDPQVLLVM
+191 TELRAFIDPQVVLAM

-226 MIEVSGFSASGVA
+226 MIEQAGFSESGVA
-239 WLMVLFGLGLAVG
+239 FLMALFGLGLAVG
-252 NWMGGRFAD
+252 NWAGGRFAD
-261 RSLFGTLF
+261 KSLFGTLF

-283 LGVDNQ
+283 IGVDSW
-289 LVAVACVFLMAAFGF
+289 AVASASVFLMAAFGF

-310 QKLVMDRASH
+310 QKLVMERANR

-340 LGAWA
+340 IGAWI
-345 GGATIAAGFGLASPN
+345 GGATIAAGYGLASPN
-360 WAGALLSLIALGLAV
+360 WAGAILSLVALGLAV
-375 LAWQSAR
+375 IAWA
-382 REDTGADASG
+382 TAGSG
-392 RDRCVAAARE
+392 YSVVPAE